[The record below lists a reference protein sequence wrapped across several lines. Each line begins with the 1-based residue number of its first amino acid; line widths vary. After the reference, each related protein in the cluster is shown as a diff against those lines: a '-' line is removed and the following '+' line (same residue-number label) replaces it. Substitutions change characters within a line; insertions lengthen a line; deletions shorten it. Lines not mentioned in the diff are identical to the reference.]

1 MQMCLAI
8 AFGILVGFVVAKFLL
23 KPKYAGVL
31 LVYNS
36 DPDEP
41 IDLLLDLDIPAED
54 VSKAEYVTFKVKN
67 LHS

>member
-1 MQMCLAI
+1 MQMYLMI
-8 AFGILVGFVVAKFLL
+8 AFGILVGFVTAKFLL

-31 LVYNS
+31 LVYDS

-41 IDLLLDLDIPAED
+41 IDLLLDLDVPAKD
-54 VSKAEYVTFKVKN
+54 IAKAEYVTFKVKN